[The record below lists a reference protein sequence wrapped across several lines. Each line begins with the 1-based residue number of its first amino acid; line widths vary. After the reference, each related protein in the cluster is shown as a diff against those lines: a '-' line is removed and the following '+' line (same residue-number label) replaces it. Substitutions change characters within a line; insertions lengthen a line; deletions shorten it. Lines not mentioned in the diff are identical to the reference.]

1 MTHLGPP
8 VTREYIFTASLCHFA
23 VMSKFLVIS
32 VTEVEIEL
40 SCFLVQILITVSCQ
54 LMCSCIS
61 GK

>member
-40 SCFLVQILITVSCQ
+40 SCVLVFLGNEFDGIKVV
-54 LMCSCIS
+54 
-61 GK
+61 